1 MTFGPPRSV
10 SKHSFADLPGPFPE
24 DAFPEKAPPPER
36 MPSSHQRRRRYYRR
50 YAERLGRRLDVL
62 DRQSARF
69 GWARLAV
76 VVAGAAAAWGAFAA
90 ASSGVG
96 WAVLGTALAAFVV
109 LARVHRRVER
119 SQQRHRLWR
128 AIKREHAARLRRDW
142 DALPPSP
149 PRRSEEASPPEL
161 SPGKAHPFAA
171 GLDITGPR
179 SLLRLIDTCA
189 TEGGSRRLQNW
200 LTCTTPQANRAR
212 RRQERTRE
220 LVPLSAFRDRLA
232 LEGRSAARGEDEK
245 RRRWSD
251 RALRRWLG
259 EGGGVS
265 GGERQ
270 TADGSHAGE
279 SAADA
284 GPAEARALLP
294 WIAGLGALAATN
306 GVLVLGHALGALPP
320 VWAATVPLYLLLYTF
335 QLPAVK
341 GLFDEV
347 EELQQAFRRL
357 RSALRFLEE
366 RPLAGRPG
374 LQDVLA
380 PVRRREGRRPS
391 RHLRRVGRIAA
402 AASSRRS
409 ELLML
414 VNLLGPW
421 DLTVAYLLRKERAA
435 LAEDLPAWLDAWYEL
450 EALSALAAM
459 KGRRPEAS
467 FPEIAAPGARPVLEG
482 EGLGHPL
489 LPEEEKVRNGIAFEA
504 PGAVAL
510 ITGSNMAGKSTF
522 LRTLGL
528 NLCLAYA
535 GGPVDAR
542 RLRAVPM
549 RLFTCIDVTDAVT
562 GGLSYFYAEVRRL
575 RALMEALQEETG
587 APPLFYLIDEI
598 FRGTNNRER
607 LIGSRAYLRALAQ
620 ASGLGA
626 VATHDLELTELAE
639 EIAGLDNYHFREQ
652 VEPGGEDG
660 EARMTFDY
668 RLRRGPCPT
677 TNALK
682 IMRAAGLPTDGF
694 AEAEREDE
702 RPAPVPR
709 TGE

>member
-1 MTFGPPRSV
+1 MTNHREQ
-10 SKHSFADLPGPFPE
+10 D
-24 DAFPEKAPPPER
+24 
-36 MPSSHQRRRRYYRR
+36 RRTHYRR
-50 YAERLGRRLDVL
+50 YAERLGQRLDAL
-62 DRQSARF
+62 DRQSARL

-76 VVAGAAAAWGAFAA
+76 VLAGGGAAWWAFAGA
-90 ASSGVG
+90 SSTAG
-96 WAVLGTALAAFVV
+96 WAVLGVAGAVFIL
-109 LARVHRRVER
+109 LARWHRHVGR

-128 AIKREHAARLRRDW
+128 DIKNEHAARLRRDW
-142 DALPPSP
+142 DALPPSTR
-149 PRRSEEASPPEL
+149 RRSEETPPPEL
-161 SPGKAHPFAA
+161 SPGEAHPFAA
-171 GLDITGPR
+171 GLDLTGAR

-189 TEGGSRRLQNW
+189 TEGGSRRLRDW
-200 LTCTTPQANRAR
+200 LMNPTPEADRAR
-212 RRQERTRE
+212 RRQERVRE
-220 LVPLSAFRDRLA
+220 LAPLSAFRDRLA
-232 LEGRSAARGEDEK
+232 LEGRVTARGTDEK

-251 RALRRWLG
+251 HALRRWLG
-259 EGGGVS
+259 KDAADDG
-265 GGERQ
+265 RQ
-270 TADGSHAGE
+270 TAS
-279 SAADA
+279 SST
-284 GPAEARALLP
+284 AEARALLP
-294 WIAGLGALAATN
+294 WIAGLGALAAAN
-306 GVLVLGHALGALPP
+306 VALVLGHALGALPP
-320 VWAATVPLYLLLYTF
+320 IWAATVPPYLLVYTF
-335 QLPAVK
+335 RLPAVK

-366 RPLAGRPG
+366 RPLAGCPR
-374 LQDVLA
+374 LHDVLA
-380 PVRRREGRRPS
+380 PLRREGEKRPS

-409 ELLML
+409 ELLAL

-421 DLTVAYLLRKERAA
+421 DLTVAYLMRKERAR

-450 EALSALAAM
+450 EALAALAAM
-459 KGRRPEAS
+459 KDRRPAAS
-467 FPEIAAPGARPVLEG
+467 FPEIAEPGARPVFEG

-489 LPEEEKVRNGIAFEA
+489 LPEEGKVRNGIQFEA

-510 ITGSNMAGKSTF
+510 VTGSNMAGKSTF

-528 NLCLAYA
+528 NLCLAFA

-542 RLRAVPM
+542 SLSTVPM

-575 RALMEALQEETG
+575 RALMEALEKEG
-587 APPLFYLIDEI
+587 DAPPLFYLIDEI

-607 LIGSRAYLRALAQ
+607 LIGSRAYLRALAEQ
-620 ASGLGA
+620 NGLGA

-639 EIAGLDNYHFREQ
+639 EIPQLENYHFREQ
-652 VEPGGEDG
+652 VEPGGEGEDG

-694 AEAEREDE
+694 AEAEEA
-702 RPAPVPR
+702 PAA
-709 TGE
+709 GA